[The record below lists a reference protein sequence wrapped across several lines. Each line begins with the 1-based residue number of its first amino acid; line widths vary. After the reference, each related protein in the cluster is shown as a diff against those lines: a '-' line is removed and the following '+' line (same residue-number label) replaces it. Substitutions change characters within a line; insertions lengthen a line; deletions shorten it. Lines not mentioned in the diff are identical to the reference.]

1 MDDSVLEDRALASL
15 VAYGAGFYRNL
26 FVEAGLVGQVL
37 YLQAEA
43 AQRPKQTGRE
53 FSWHRAKDFKSNSPT
68 C

>member
-1 MDDSVLEDRALASL
+1 MNDSVLENRALACL

-26 FVEAGLVGQVL
+26 FREAGLVGQVL
-37 YLQAEA
+37 HLDAEA

-53 FSWHRAKDFKSNSPT
+53 FPWHRAKDFRSNSPT